1 MYVTYKRNDES
12 LNPRPN
18 KSVLRWSLFI
28 YYYNTGCKACILNG
42 ENPSVSLASI
52 VV

>member
-1 MYVTYKRNDES
+1 MYKRIDET
-12 LNPRPN
+12 LNPHPN

-28 YYYNTGCKACILNG
+28 YYYNTRCKVCILNG
-42 ENPSVSLASI
+42 ENPPVSPASI